1 MQGGL
6 TALIGASAR
15 GHLDTTTLLLA
26 NAAEVDAQNYVRRLD
41 LCISYTLIE
50 SNVFMRSSWGR
61 PN

>member
-1 MQGGL
+1 VQGGL

-26 NAAEVDAQNYVRRLD
+26 NAAEVDAQNYVRLD

-50 SNVFMRSSWGR
+50 YNVFMRSSWGR